1 MDASCA
7 TSMESISREARLDDA
22 VAVVVAAVVV
32 AAATTALVLLV
43 VVAALLLV
51 LLGAVGALVLLAR
64 LLLALG
70 LLRLGLL
77 RLVLLGRGLLVLALA
92 RLAALGSGRVCRG
105 RGRGLG
111 LRDGLGLVD
120 DLARAAAAALGRLG
134 SLVLIFCHV
143 WESFVSGARGASRT
157 LPYPQRRRTR
167 GTRRA
172 WAQNP

>member
-1 MDASCA
+1 MA
-7 TSMESISREARLDDA
+7 
-22 VAVVVAAVVV
+22 
-32 AAATTALVLLV
+32 AAATTLVLLV
-43 VVAALLLV
+43 IVAALLLV

-77 RLVLLGRGLLVLALA
+77 LGLLRLVLLGRGLLVLALA
-92 RLAALGSGRVCRG
+92 RLTALGSGRVCRG

-111 LRDGLGLVD
+111 LRDGLGLVN

-143 WESFVSGARGASRT
+143 WESFVSGAWGASRT

-172 WAQNP
+172 RAQNP